1 MISMPP
7 FSHQGDRRDRL
18 RKILAQRDAEN
29 AEMPS
34 VGQIMLQVWE
44 GPGGYLRENQRGKGC
59 IDILRYGGGSS
70 GNFSEK
76 KYRPERGPWE
86 GGIVRQTLLL
96 V

>member
-44 GPGGYLRENQRGKGC
+44 GPGGYLRSCYRCGRALAGISGK
-59 IDILRYGGGSS
+59 IKEARDALTY
-70 GNFSEK
+70 
-76 KYRPERGPWE
+76 
-86 GGIVRQTLLL
+86 
-96 V
+96 